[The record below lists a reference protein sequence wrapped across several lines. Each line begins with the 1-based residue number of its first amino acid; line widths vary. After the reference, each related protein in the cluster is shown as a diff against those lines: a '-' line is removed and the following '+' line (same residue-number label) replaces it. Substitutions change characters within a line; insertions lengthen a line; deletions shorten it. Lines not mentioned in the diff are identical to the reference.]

1 MVRSLTVAQS
11 ASVKIL
17 PLYTGCVVCCSIAK
31 LCLTV
36 CDPMSYSM
44 PGFPVLHYLPKF
56 AFMVFLYY
64 PLS

>member
-44 PGFPVLHYLPKF
+44 PGFPVLHYLPE
-56 AFMVFLYY
+56 FM
-64 PLS
+64 